1 MFKRVL
7 IPTDGSAVAAKAIR
21 HGIDLAK
28 QLGVTIVAY
37 HAVEPIE
44 RLYYEGGR
52 SARPSSVKPLQA
64 KLTQQGQHHLDAI
77 VKAAQ
82 AAGVPCETVL
92 TSPATPHQGI
102 IEAARAKKCDA
113 IFMASHGRDRIASLV
128 LGSVTQRVLAHSKLP
143 VLVFR

>member
-7 IPTDGSAVAAKAIR
+7 IPTDGSAVAVKAIK

-28 QLGVTIVAY
+28 HLGATIVAY

-44 RLYYEGGR
+44 RLYYAEGR
-52 SARPSSVKPLQA
+52 SARASSVKALQT
-64 KLTQQGQHHLDAI
+64 KLTQQGQHHVDAI

-82 AAGVPCETVL
+82 SAGVSCETVL
-92 TSPATPHQGI
+92 SSPATPHQGI

-143 VLVFR
+143 VVVFR